1 MLTAS
6 FVRMT
11 AAFEF
16 DLVRGAGERGVHA
29 VPDLLQLEERL
40 LVRGRV
46 SVHAAADL
54 VRVERVDGGG
64 GDTESVRAPGD
75 GSTWQASSTVRVVAT
90 DPLTAM
96 LGMIH
101 EDGAPSHGPR
111 SHVTEHVGHGRPDD
125 EGPRPATRRSALIRS
140 GPTRRNL
147 RTPLPADAIRSDSAG
162 SRPWTLLVEHIRPR
176 SPAACLSRSRAHR
189 SIAWKESS
197 CAICL
202 LACPPRAARFS
213 PHCSSPLSLGHA
225 GIRRAAGAPSR
236 LRRYGASSCQPGP
249 RSGCRTAATCNRR

>member
-101 EDGAPSHGPR
+101 EDGAPPHGGAR
-111 SHVTEHVGHGRPDD
+111 THRHGVAR
-125 EGPRPATRRSALIRS
+125 EGPGVMCRSALIRS
-140 GPTRRNL
+140 DPTRRISD
-147 RTPLPADAIRSDSAG
+147 PPPADAIRSIRGTHPCMSCRNTEE
-162 SRPWTLLVEHIRPR
+162 SRTAVSSHHALIVQSHE
-176 SPAACLSRSRAHR
+176 RSRRAQF
-189 SIAWKESS
+189 
-197 CAICL
+197 
-202 LACPPRAARFS
+202 AC
-213 PHCSSPLSLGHA
+213 
-225 GIRRAAGAPSR
+225 
-236 LRRYGASSCQPGP
+236 
-249 RSGCRTAATCNRR
+249 